1 MENLSRFIE
10 RYKKIILILM
20 VIVIVSLVIF
30 NKKDKGKEEKI
41 DIKNEIDANAPKVNQ
56 EMIEEEKMMEEY
68 QITRSDR

>member
-1 MENLSRFIE
+1 MESLSRFIE
-10 RYKKIILILM
+10 KYKKIILILM
-20 VIVIVSLVIF
+20 VIIIVLLVIF

-41 DIKNEIDANAPKVNQ
+41 DIKNEIEANAPKVNQ